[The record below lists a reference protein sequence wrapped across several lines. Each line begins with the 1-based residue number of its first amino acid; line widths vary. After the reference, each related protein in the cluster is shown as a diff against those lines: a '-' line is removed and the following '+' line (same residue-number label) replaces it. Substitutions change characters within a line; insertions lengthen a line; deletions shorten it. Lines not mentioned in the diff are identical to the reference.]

1 MGRGSLNSKDRRSMP
16 NQIANEGS
24 AGIKQPGDA
33 STEFNVFEFIVES
46 LLSKKATAT
55 LVQVKGV
62 TNAGGVSPVGYVDI
76 LPLVNQIDGAG
87 NAVPHGVI
95 YHCPYQ
101 RLQGGGNAV
110 IIDPQVGDIGI
121 AIFADRDI
129 SSVAANKGQANPGS
143 RRRFDMADGLYIGG
157 VLNGTPTQYVEFSTA
172 GIKIHSPTAINLEA
186 PDVQIN
192 AATVE
197 INASSSTTINT
208 PTFTVNGATVLNGTL
223 SQGRGSAGG
232 TATMLGPITVA
243 NDVTAGSVS
252 LMSHKHSDP
261 QGGTTGGPV

>member
-1 MGRGSLNSKDRRSMP
+1 MSDT
-16 NQIANEGS
+16 ANNYGA
-24 AGIKQPGDA
+24 AGYQSPGD
-33 STEFNVFEFIVES
+33 SSSEFRGLMHIIESVFAR
-46 LLSKKATAT
+46 KATAT

-76 LPLVNQIDGAG
+76 LPLVNQTDGQG
-87 NAVPHGVI
+87 NAVPHGII
-95 YHCPYQ
+95 YHCPYH

-121 AIFADRDI
+121 AVFASRDI
-129 SSVAANKGQANPGS
+129 SSVVANKAQANPGS
-143 RRRFDMADGLYIGG
+143 RRRFDMNDGLYIGG

-186 PDVQIN
+186 PDVQLN

-197 INASSSTTINT
+197 INASSSTTIST

-232 TATMLGPITVA
+232 TATMLGPITVT
-243 NDVTAGSVS
+243 NDVTAGGIS
-252 LMSHKHSDP
+252 LMGHKHSDP